1 MSWSKGVYAVKQAMV
16 RASKALHRK
25 GGSLMMSWR
34 KSVLGLVL
42 LLPMAL
48 LLSGCPKKPEVR
60 TAAPAMVAPEPAVVE
75 EEVVVVE
82 EEFVVVEEISLQDA
96 FFDFDKS
103 VIRLDAREALD
114 ENIRVLD
121 DNSGARVVIEGHADE
136 RGTNEYNLALGE
148 RRANTVRDYL
158 MAGGID
164 PERISTISYG
174 EERPFCLGH
183 DETAWQCNRRGHVV
197 AVE

>member
-25 GGSLMMSWR
+25 GGRLMMSWR
-34 KSVLGLVL
+34 QSLLGLVL

-48 LLSGCPKKPEVR
+48 LLSGCPKKPEVK
-60 TAAPAMVAPEPAVVE
+60 TAAPAVVAPEPAVVE

-82 EEFVVVEEISLQDA
+82 EEVVEIEEISLEDA

-103 VIRLDAREALD
+103 VIRPDARAALD

-121 DNSGARVVIEGHADE
+121 ANPEARVVIEGHCDE

-148 RRANTVRDYL
+148 RRANAVRDYL
-158 MAGGID
+158 TAGGID
-164 PERISTISYG
+164 RERISTISYG

-183 DETAWQCNRRGHVV
+183 DETAWQCNRRGH
-197 AVE
+197 ALPVE

>member
-121 DNSGARVVIEGHADE
+121 ANPEARVVVEGHADE

-148 RRANTVRDYL
+148 RRANAVRDYL

-174 EERPFCLGH
+174 EERPFCLGQY
-183 DETAWQCNRRGHVV
+183 ETAWQCNRRGHVV